1 MFICLEVL
9 SRQLLLLKVR
19 IYDNNILLCNFCVL
33 SGSGRSGRSTRSTA
47 SVPEADT
54 AQVETRTHVALYL
67 MKDISIFKSAGHTQ
81 RNPDSLAE
89 AGGALRTTF
98 ALEGAYL

>member
-1 MFICLEVL
+1 MIVL
-9 SRQLLLLKVR
+9 YYVISEDSL
-19 IYDNNILLCNFCVL
+19 
-33 SGSGRSGRSTRSTA
+33 GSGRSGHPTHSTA
-47 SVPEADT
+47 SVPEADK
-54 AQVETRTHVALYL
+54 AQVETHTHVALYL